1 MDYFFMDK
9 RLIPHVHSCT
19 YQGIV
24 ISDHAPVVMSLS
36 LPDIP
41 QPIRRW
47 RFNSSL
53 LSDSKFVKFI
63 EERITFFLETN
74 NTSNVSGLMVWD
86 ALKAY
91 LREQIISFTANKKSH
106 SEKERLV
113 LASEIL
119 DIDNQ
124 YALTQTPELYNKR
137 LELQT
142 KFDLL
147 TTH

>member
-1 MDYFFMDK
+1 MDK
-9 RLIPHVHSCT
+9 RLIPQIRSCT
-19 YQGIV
+19 YQSIV

-74 NTSNVSGLMVWD
+74 NTSDVSGLMVWD
-86 ALKAY
+86 ALKSK
-91 LREQIISFTANKKSH
+91 RAN
-106 SEKERLV
+106 
-113 LASEIL
+113 
-119 DIDNQ
+119 
-124 YALTQTPELYNKR
+124 
-137 LELQT
+137 
-142 KFDLL
+142 
-147 TTH
+147 

>member
-1 MDYFFMDK
+1 MDK
-9 RLIPHVHSCT
+9 RLIPQVHSCT

-113 LASEIL
+113 LVSEIL